1 MKSEFQ
7 YRGIRERTSK
17 RKVIHI
23 SFQLIY
29 LINFS
34 IKNNVD
40 MLPIVSKTPVSKIKS
55 STFLEPKREVINGI
69 NSLFLKSF
77 PFKLI

>member
-1 MKSEFQ
+1 
-7 YRGIRERTSK
+7 
-17 RKVIHI
+17 
-23 SFQLIY
+23 
-29 LINFS
+29 
-34 IKNNVD
+34 

-77 PFKLI
+77 SEYETPLIASHLL